1 MPSRS
6 TSLLVCVLGWTLAC
20 ATGPEPEVIA
30 PGTPPAPAEP
40 VAPAAPACEP
50 CVAMLD
56 TPLAD
61 LPDGCGVPDDATCD
75 EIDHLRNC
83 MYARLGYDFSD
94 NPSWRE
100 VFDREP
106 WYAPDPAFRWEDVTR
121 LQKRNAQILWDRVER
136 RRCAKR

>member
-1 MPSRS
+1 MRSRNVS
-6 TSLLVCVLGWTLAC
+6 VLLVSFGWALAC
-20 ATGPEPEVIA
+20 ATGPAPEAIA
-30 PGTPPAPAEP
+30 PGTPPAPPAP
-40 VAPAAPACEP
+40 VAPECEP

-56 TPLAD
+56 TALAD
-61 LPDGCGVPDDATCD
+61 LPDGCGVPDDGTCD
-75 EIDHLRNC
+75 EIDRLRNC

-106 WYAPDPAFRWEDVTR
+106 WYTPDPAFRWENVTK

-136 RRCAKR
+136 RRCRR